1 MVEFESTNQRK
12 AVFIPFAKENESHIR
27 AFLLAFPLSNEWFF
41 LLADKQTLLSLLSDP
56 AIDSETKE
64 FFTIVYLNFD
74 SHLFGETDEVLAD
87 WLALNGDNNGLS
99 SSEDEI
105 QSRCTYWLIFVGTC
119 TRPQVFQPE
128 DDHLESRW
136 PCPPGSA
143 PSGIFSVEEGS
154 DCGSTNGVP
163 FPSGNGSGGNGWT
176 GTAPGGSGNN
186 GSTGGGGNNG
196 CTGCGNDPWGDP
208 IVSVQM
214 QRCDLL
220 ANIIA
225 GQVPGNLN
233 DFSQAEIDLCTGL
246 NTIVTTLTVDG
257 TDLSFLVGRPD
268 ILASLQAFIESGVA
282 TAADMAAMNRF
293 LNLWKA
299 GKISMAWREFLALH
313 RLVFGKLVPE
323 LGLTEEEG
331 LWLLENAEIAHD
343 IDVFLDAENRS
354 ENARKVVN
362 ILIDIAAG
370 TETPLTTQQFKE
382 LLDAFDL
389 YFDDPEN
396 NAEQLVDALIAQI
409 QFLFEEN
416 FLYPEY
422 YYPVKDTV
430 FRDATFSS
438 NQKTNCVYNKLRN
451 QNSNLFKSTIR
462 NFIGSKMYNL
472 RLVVVDL
479 PIGDAT
485 TTPPDPNQNNLIT
498 IKIDPDHI
506 ITSYPIELAGTIL
519 HEGIHAEM
527 KRYVL
532 AKGGVLRDYP
542 ELWHYYTYYKNGGAT
557 WPLSDAEH
565 ALMAYK
571 YVDDIAASLKIFDNN
586 QFSLDHYKYIALQGL
601 ARHTISIDQATRN
614 HYLQLHNVMIANR
627 SKNCID

>member
-1 MVEFESTNQRK
+1 VVEFESTNQRK

-176 GTAPGGSGNN
+176 GTAPGGPGNN

-396 NAEQLVDALIAQI
+396 NAEQLVDALIAQ
-409 QFLFEEN
+409 N
-416 FLYPEY
+416 
-422 YYPVKDTV
+422 
-430 FRDATFSS
+430 
-438 NQKTNCVYNKLRN
+438 
-451 QNSNLFKSTIR
+451 
-462 NFIGSKMYNL
+462 
-472 RLVVVDL
+472 
-479 PIGDAT
+479 
-485 TTPPDPNQNNLIT
+485 
-498 IKIDPDHI
+498 IDPLAVDPAHAQVI
-506 ITSYPIELAGTIL
+506 EAENPQEEDFGLEWGGFTVNKFWEKAGPIKEDLRSRYTSSYHRDKIERLFPCRVLGPALEAAALESLGIPSNTTI
-519 HEGIHAEM
+519 
-527 KRYVL
+527 
-532 AKGGVLRDYP
+532 
-542 ELWHYYTYYKNGGAT
+542 
-557 WPLSDAEH
+557 
-565 ALMAYK
+565 
-571 YVDDIAASLKIFDNN
+571 
-586 QFSLDHYKYIALQGL
+586 
-601 ARHTISIDQATRN
+601 
-614 HYLQLHNVMIANR
+614 
-627 SKNCID
+627 